1 MFVRWKNRTLA
12 KRHGAVPAERSL
24 YAVVVKNQRVEGR
37 TKQKVV
43 KYLAHIS
50 ERCLMDPQH
59 QANFWQRADQALSEI
74 EMTPEQRIEI
84 EEKLLAVV
92 ARPPQSAPSTIVFD
106 PTGST
111 TASESPAQRYRT
123 KSLDRAIIPAMIV
136 EP

>member
-24 YAVVVKNQRVEGR
+24 YAVVVKNQRIEGR

-74 EMTPEQRIEI
+74 EMTPEQRTEI
-84 EEKLLAVV
+84 EEKLRVVV
-92 ARPPQSAPSTIVFD
+92 ARPPQNIVTAIPFD
-106 PTGST
+106 PTAT
-111 TASESPAQRYRT
+111 TATETPARRYRT
-123 KSLDRAIIPAMIV
+123 KSLDRVIAPAMIV

>member
-24 YAVVVKNQRVEGR
+24 YAVVVKNQRIEGR

-74 EMTPEQRIEI
+74 EMAPEQRAEI
-84 EEKLLAVV
+84 EEKLRVVV
-92 ARPPQSAPSTIVFD
+92 ARPPQNIVAAIPFD
-106 PTGST
+106 PTAT
-111 TASESPAQRYRT
+111 TAAETPARRYRT
-123 KSLDRAIIPAMIV
+123 KSLDRVIAPAMIV